1 MTVIA
6 WDGKTLATD
15 RMANDGSQKWESS
28 KAWYSKRYKEDEC
41 IITGTGLLAHI
52 IQMKAWYI
60 QGGDV
65 DSFRDL
71 PCNRV
76 AYSTSQLI
84 VVRREGLYV
93 FEGHHPVLR
102 KEEFCAFGD
111 GKEIAM
117 GALAMGA
124 TAKQAVLICN
134 DFSLHC
140 GKGVELFSLQGGNDA
155 EEEC

>member
-124 TAKQAVLICN
+124 TCLLYTSPSPRDLSTSRMPSSA
-134 DFSLHC
+134 
-140 GKGVELFSLQGGNDA
+140 
-155 EEEC
+155 